1 MSNEKVNSFV
11 KMVIEENLVDA
22 QVTLKEY
29 LNEKLTEILNEK
41 FEEYAPTIFEEKGA
55 KPDFLDLDK
64 DGNTEE
70 PMRDAAADAEGED
83 DDVETGEEQPEEEE
97 EGGSEDEDSEEDG
110 EEDEEECEDCE
121 DEDEE

>member
-1 MSNEKVNSFV
+1 MSNEKVQSFIR
-11 KMVIEENLVDA
+11 MVVEENLVQA
-22 QVTLKEY
+22 QSTLKGY

-70 PMRDAAADAEGED
+70 PMKDAAADAEGED